1 MMRDTSGI
9 SSRFGRAKR
18 TVLKVGRA
26 TQCHFLVAT
35 VILGFL
41 SIFNNSQASSPFQAF
56 ISACLLRSQITMRPP
71 VLMRWGP
78 RAFSWVSTVVS
89 DIPLSCEIKDEP
101 AFKPLQG
108 NPAFFRVRVSW
119 CPLHLSQQTQCTSHI
134 PIAEGKLHL
143 RCLWKTG
150 SPLQSKTGN
159 QVSSWDDMGFMELS
173 SSCCTDINIDSY
185 LRRVSQGISGV
196 A

>member
-56 ISACLLRSQITMRPP
+56 NSACLSRSQSNVRPP

-134 PIAEGKLHL
+134 PIAEGNLLL
-143 RCLWKTG
+143 RCLWIVG
-150 SPLQSKTGN
+150 IPLQLKPGK
-159 QVSSWDDMGFMELS
+159 QLSSQDDLGCTELS
-173 SSCCTDINIDSY
+173 LSCCAEIGVPID